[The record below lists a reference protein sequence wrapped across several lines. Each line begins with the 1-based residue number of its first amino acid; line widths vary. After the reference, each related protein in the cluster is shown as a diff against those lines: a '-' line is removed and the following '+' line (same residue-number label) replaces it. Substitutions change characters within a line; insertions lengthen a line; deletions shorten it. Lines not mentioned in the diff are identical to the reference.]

1 MDRSVILAEVRSWPR
16 EDRLRL
22 IEEVWDGLADERDE
36 PEISEGSKA
45 ELDRRLAR
53 LDRNPDAVVPW
64 EVVEA
69 RAIERL
75 RRRPDRT

>member
-1 MDRSVILAEVRSWPR
+1 MGRRLLDLKTVLAEVRSWPA

-22 IEEVWDGLADERDE
+22 VEEIWDDLSEVGREDELGEDLK
-36 PEISEGSKA
+36 SL
-45 ELDRRLAR
+45 LDRRLEA

-69 RAIERL
+69 RALERFQK
-75 RRRPDRT
+75 